1 MHLIVCIDDRDGMS
15 FCGRRLSRDAALTAH
30 ILELTKGSRLWMT
43 ADSAKLFPNGTVIVD
58 DHCLQLAGEGEFC
71 FAEVKVDADIQ
82 HKLESV
88 YLYHWNRAYPSTTK
102 FPRELLMHMHL
113 VQSEDFPGN
122 SHEIITLEKYE
133 L

>member
-30 ILELTKGSRLWMT
+30 ILEQTKGSPLWMT
-43 ADSAKLFPNGTVIVD
+43 ADSAKLFLNGKISVD
-58 DHCLQLAGEGEFC
+58 DNCLQLAGEGEFC
-71 FAEVKVDADIQ
+71 FAELKVDADIQ

-102 FPRELLMHMHL
+102 FPRELLAPMHL
-113 VQSEDFPGN
+113 VQTEDFPGN
-122 SHEIITLEKYE
+122 SHEIITLERYE